1 MVHKLVRGNPT
12 DPKVI
17 GTERE
22 TATGTVLCSDT
33 ASTLGEENT
42 AATGT
47 ARCDAVTKVLE
58 TDIDVLGSTVR
69 VPVTAKVLGALRM
82 VLGRSVCV
90 AVLVKALA
98 TENVAVAVWVVTPE
112 AIRTRLMWFGK
123 DRPRR
128 AIRLLFDHQ
137 VGNDVYPS
145 RCGQPDA
152 LHRRDG
158 MEDFSSQGPLIKK
171 SNRRRNP
178 P

>member
-1 MVHKLVRGNPT
+1 M
-12 DPKVI
+12 
-17 GTERE
+17 
-22 TATGTVLCSDT
+22 LCSDT

-98 TENVAVAVWVVTPE
+98 TENVAVAVWVVTQAPIV
-112 AIRTRLMWFGK
+112 IRQW
-123 DRPRR
+123 
-128 AIRLLFDHQ
+128 A
-137 VGNDVYPS
+137 
-145 RCGQPDA
+145 
-152 LHRRDG
+152 
-158 MEDFSSQGPLIKK
+158 
-171 SNRRRNP
+171 
-178 P
+178 